1 MKFDVKFGVVYKGE
15 GSGGGSDK
23 NYIHEQTEPKS
34 TWIITHNL
42 GKYPSIDIIDDNNI
56 IIMGEIE
63 YISKN
68 KIIARF
74 NKEYTGKAILN

>member
-1 MKFDVKFGVVYKGE
+1 MCIRDR
-15 GSGGGSDK
+15 
-23 NYIHEQTEPKS
+23 PKS
-34 TWIITHNL
+34 IWIITHNL

-63 YISKN
+63 YISEN